1 MKMRSEIK
9 MQANRNFRAQYGI
22 SVAAYLVFVLLV
34 GAVSGATFGVGALF
48 VMPPL
53 IVGYC
58 SLTLRVYRYQRADI
72 GDMFSEG
79 FNDYWRNVGGI
90 LWMELFITLWTL
102 LLIIPGIVKSIA
114 YSMTPYILA
123 DTRQVRPTEA
133 LKLSM
138 RMTYGYKG
146 EIFVLYLSFI
156 GWWLLSAFTF
166 GLLPILYVG
175 PYFQTSLAG
184 MYEELK
190 QNALQRGTIAPH
202 ELA

>member
-1 MKMRSEIK
+1 MKLRSEIK
-9 MQANRNFRAQYGI
+9 MQANANFRAQYGI
-22 SVAAYLVFVLLV
+22 SVAAYLVFMLLI
-34 GAVSGATFGVGALF
+34 GAVSGVTFGVGAIF

-53 IVGYC
+53 IVGYY

-90 LWMELFITLWTL
+90 LWMELFTFLWTL
-102 LLIIPGIVKSIA
+102 LFFIPGIIKGIA

-123 DTRQVRPTEA
+123 DTRQVGPTEA

-146 EIFVLYLSFI
+146 QIFVLYLSFI
-156 GWWLLSAFTF
+156 GWWLLSIFTF